1 MKNVIPLIIAL
12 VLGTIVAFAIF
23 NGARNSKHQEL
34 RTIKVAVAR
43 EDIPMGTEIRPKD
56 HVIFV
61 DMSVAVADK
70 SFINLDEFINDP
82 NEMLNVRT
90 RIDIEK
96 GAPIKRSD
104 LTGMQRLEEKIS
116 SGNWAVPLSFDDER
130 LVRFIRPGMEIAILG
145 SFTVTKTLTSMEVG
159 GATQSIQQKG
169 TMVVLPKVKV
179 MSIGYGEETATGG
192 MSGGGVLILDLPPD
206 MAATLVAAQREMELY
221 PVIRKLGDSRN
232 DDRTKVGMV
241 TEDTFNSMSK
251 GLHPIKVPDKMP

>member
-1 MKNVIPLIIAL
+1 MKNIIPLIIAL

-23 NGARNSKHQEL
+23 NGARSTKSQET
-34 RTIKVAVAR
+34 RTINVAVAK
-43 EDIPMGTEIRPKD
+43 ENIPMGTELRPKD
-56 HVIFV
+56 QVIYV
-61 DMSVAVADK
+61 AMSVPVADET
-70 SFINLDEFINDP
+70 FINLDEFVNEN
-82 NEMLNVRT
+82 NEMYNVRS

-104 LTGMQRLEEKIS
+104 LTGVQRLEEKIS

-130 LVRFIRPGMEIAILG
+130 LVHFIRPGMEIAILG
-145 SFTVTKTLTSMEVG
+145 SFSVTKTLTSMEVG
-159 GATQSIQQKG
+159 GPVQSIEQKG

-192 MSGGGVLILDLPPD
+192 VSNGAVLILDLPPEL
-206 MAATLVAAQREMELY
+206 ATTLVAAQREMELY
-221 PVIRKLGDSRN
+221 PVIRKLGDSSN

-251 GLHPIKVPDKMP
+251 DLRAIRVPARLP